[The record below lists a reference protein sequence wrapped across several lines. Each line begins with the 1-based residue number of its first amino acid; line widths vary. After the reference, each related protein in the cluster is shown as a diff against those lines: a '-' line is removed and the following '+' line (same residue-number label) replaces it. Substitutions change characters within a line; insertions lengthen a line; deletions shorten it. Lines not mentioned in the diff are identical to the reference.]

1 MPYPIQQPFDEL
13 QALITELG
21 IYQAP
26 ALFYLSEIVT
36 PVSIVDSQIS
46 IDSVQV
52 PVTLLLPATAGELAA
67 PAANTR
73 LADTGQLPAGDYN
86 VTVLIGSADGN
97 SYRLRR
103 RNAADAADIW
113 SHRFPILGTTSFEFT
128 SRFKLAANERLVVEN
143 VLVGVGTYQA
153 SIWARV

>member
-26 ALFYLSEIVT
+26 ALFFLSEVVQ

-46 IDSVQV
+46 INSIQV
-52 PVTLLLPATAGELAA
+52 PVTLFLPASAGELAA

-86 VTVLIGSADGN
+86 VTVLVSSPDSN

-113 SHRFPILGTTSFEFT
+113 SHRLTINAFGAFEFT
-128 SRFKLAANERLVVEN
+128 TRLNISTNERLVVEN
-143 VLVGVGTYQA
+143 LVLGVGTYQA